1 MQKLCK
7 IFKNPC
13 IFLRVIRPFNLC
25 RQNLKLLKIKYEKTT
40 DVPAWARLTS
50 KVKKNTLILYLGHEN
65 SNTIFLS
72 PTPLEDI
79 EDLRSSMK
87 TDKASGTNSIP
98 TKILKFKKEFLKPL
112 GDIINLSFNQGIL
125 PNLLKIANVIPIHKK
140 SDKLDCN
147 NYRPISLLS
156 NISKIFGKY
165 MHTH

>member
-1 MQKLCK
+1 MK
-7 IFKNPC
+7 I
-13 IFLRVIRPFNLC
+13 
-25 RQNLKLLKIKYEKTT
+25 
-40 DVPAWARLTS
+40 
-50 KVKKNTLILYLGHEN
+50 
-65 SNTIFLS
+65 
-72 PTPLEDI
+72 
-79 EDLRSSMK
+79 
-87 TDKASGTNSIP
+87 DKASGTNSIP

-165 MHTH
+165 MHTHLTNFLQKNKFGSHQFGFCNGYSVAALQRFE

>member
-1 MQKLCK
+1 
-7 IFKNPC
+7 
-13 IFLRVIRPFNLC
+13 
-25 RQNLKLLKIKYEKTT
+25 
-40 DVPAWARLTS
+40 
-50 KVKKNTLILYLGHEN
+50 
-65 SNTIFLS
+65 
-72 PTPLEDI
+72 
-79 EDLRSSMK
+79 MK

-165 MHTH
+165 MHTLLTNFLQVNKLFFSHQFGFCNGYSVAALQGFE